1 MKRLVSMVKVDSKG
15 RITIPQPVREALDI
29 DVGMLLVLIADL
41 EKREI
46 VVTPISRAENVYQ
59 IDVELLDKPGAL
71 AKLTNK
77 LAELGADIVA
87 SRCASISRGETGE
100 CTLIVDLG
108 RAGIA
113 VEKLREEL
121 EKLDVVTMVRVRAF
135 EQQG

>member
-87 SRCASISRGETGE
+87 SRCASIARGETGE

-108 RAGIA
+108 RAGISA
-113 VEKLREEL
+113 DKLREEL